1 MVEDSAILVFT
12 NPYFLAR
19 PTVIQLTAI
28 VDLFITSGALEFW
41 IHGIIQLVQLGF
53 DRQTSFPFRGQPHTI
68 AVDVFTWTN

>member
-1 MVEDSAILVFT
+1 MVEDSAILVVT

-28 VDLFITSGALEFW
+28 VDLFVTSGAPEFW
-41 IHGIIQLVQLGF
+41 IHGVIQLVQLGF
-53 DRQTSFPFRGQPHTI
+53 DRQTSSSFGGQPHTN